1 MVLHKGGAVMA
12 VITLKISEQEKSFLQ
27 GMAKFEGISLSELI
41 RKKTLKSLE
50 DEYDARVADMALEDY
65 ENYLENGGQVLSWAA
80 LMNEVDL

>member
-1 MVLHKGGAVMA
+1 MA

-65 ENYLENGGQVLSWAA
+65 ENYLENGGQVLSWTA